1 MSKENPSIIGV
12 DRICP
17 VDTERAQSIRALRKA
32 GACWTL
38 PRRSPELLLLAT
50 CGIFSGSA
58 GLAVAQDSF
67 DDFADFS
74 LEDLLGVE
82 VVSPGKRVQRLADVP
97 AAISV
102 ITNEDIRRSGA
113 KSLPEALRLAPG
125 VEVSFISGDR
135 WAVSIRGFSEYLSN
149 KLMVLVDGRS
159 AYSPNFSGVFWNTLQ
174 IPIEEIDRIEV
185 IRGPGGSIWG
195 ANAVNGVINIITKP
209 ASDRQGTSANLGFG
223 NEAGALTSIR
233 HGAQVNDNVFASGY
247 ISGRRGPVRHADFA
261 ERGDESFEHLGVG
274 FRLDGQSGA
283 RTWMIAGHGYRV
295 DSPSVADVAFRAPG
309 LNVDDL
315 PPNGTAY
322 FGQVRASTDEFTG
335 ANLQAQLRQPLSEM
349 SEIEINASFAHDD
362 LKPGL
367 LATGKQDIL
376 DLELQYRTQT
386 NERLGWI
393 MGGGYRHFRDSIQPN
408 GLVTTISDRDANLN
422 FYSLFGEMETE
433 VVQDLRLI
441 VGTRFDYNE
450 YTDWEIQPTARLLWN
465 ASPQHTLWT
474 AASQAKRIPSR
485 GERVVT
491 MEGPIGFAPEP
502 PPGAGRV
509 PTPLQTVLRSSESFG
524 SETLTAF
531 EIGYR
536 GQPDPAFFLDATA
549 YLHRYRNLR
558 TLFPTDVTAVRPCA
572 PGALDACVLDLQFTN
587 DAELSVLGL
596 EVSADWRPT
605 RDLRFQASI
614 ALSDVTDAYL
624 PYADRAGEVPP
635 LPQITLDA
643 FAPPERMASLRT
655 SWNVNPST
663 DFDLWIRHVSER
675 IPGVKP
681 MQRDP
686 ASAYLDVRDIPL
698 KSYTT
703 LDARIAW
710 RPAPRTELALIG
722 QNLLDSGRFEFTP
735 LLPRTLPSPVRRGVV
750 GVISHRF

>member
-1 MSKENPSIIGV
+1 MKESTKRNGRVHKANRNS
-12 DRICP
+12 P
-17 VDTERAQSIRALRKA
+17 V
-32 GACWTL
+32 
-38 PRRSPELLLLAT
+38 SPELPQDRNRTRRERLVFGSIPGFVLLAT
-50 CGIFSGSA
+50 FGTLTWAGMAQGQSFS
-58 GLAVAQDSF
+58 
-67 DDFADFS
+67 DDFAEFS
-74 LEDLLGVE
+74 LEDLLGIE
-82 VVSPGKRVQRLADVP
+82 VISPGKRVQRLADVP
-97 AAISV
+97 AAIAV

-174 IPIEEIDRIEV
+174 IPLEEIDRIEV

-209 ASDRQGTSANLGFG
+209 ASDRQGTSASLAIG

-233 HGAQVNDNVFASGY
+233 HGAQVNDTVFASGY
-247 ISGRRGPVRHADFA
+247 VSGRRSPIRHADFA
-261 ERGDESFEHLGVG
+261 ERGDENFEHLGAG
-274 FRLDGQSGA
+274 FRLDGQSGT
-283 RTWMIAGHGYRV
+283 RTWMVAGHGYRV
-295 DSPSVADVAFRAPG
+295 DSPSVADVAFRPPG
-309 LNVDDL
+309 LNVDNL

-335 ANLQAQLRQPLSEM
+335 ANLQAQMRQPLGEV
-349 SEIEINASFAHDD
+349 SEIEINASYAHDD

-367 LATGKQDIL
+367 LATGRQDIL

-408 GLVTTISDRDANLN
+408 GLVTAVSNPDATLN
-422 FYSLFGEMETE
+422 FYSLFAEMEAE
-433 VVQDLRLI
+433 VAQDLRLI
-441 VGTRFDYNE
+441 AGTRFDYNE

-465 ASPQHTLWT
+465 VSPQHTLWT

-491 MEGPIGFAPEP
+491 MEGPIGFAGEP
-502 PPGAGRV
+502 PPPALGPPDPRRI
-509 PTPLQTVLRSSESFG
+509 PSPLTTILLSSDGFG
-524 SETLTAF
+524 TETLTAF

-536 GQPDPAFFLDATA
+536 GQPSPIFFLDATA
-549 YLHRYRNLR
+549 YLHQYRDLR
-558 TLFPTDVTAVRPCA
+558 TLSPTIDPPQVIETLRLPVS
-572 PGALDACVLDLQFTN
+572 FTN
-587 DAELSVLGL
+587 EAEMSVLGIEL
-596 EVSADWRPT
+596 SADWRPT
-605 RDLRFQASI
+605 RDLRFQATL
-614 ALSDVTDAYL
+614 AASDVTEARFR
-624 PYADRAGEVPP
+624 YADPEVIPS
-635 LPQITLDA
+635 LPQISLNS
-643 FAPPERMASLRT
+643 FAPPERIASLRT

-663 DFDLWIRHVSER
+663 DFDLWVRHVSER

-681 MQRDP
+681 MQRSP

-703 LDARIAW
+703 LDARVAW

-735 LLPRTLPSPVRRGVV
+735 LLPRTLSSPVRRGVI
-750 GVISHRF
+750 GVISHQF